1 MLRNIVVNEDERVIA
16 IKDGRVEE
24 ILMPGRHRYFDLT
37 NRYSFEG
44 YKLSGRYLT
53 GTRAEGLMR
62 DHKEFVE
69 EHFFCVDND
78 DRTVTLV
85 LRNGKFFDLV
95 DVSETRLYWKGD
107 RYEARSF
114 DVVEEMAVPEEFQ
127 GTLLDQFGSSK
138 ALFVCAVPFG
148 HAGILAVNGCVERE
162 LAPGRYA
169 FWTAGRRMVITQVD
183 LRLRQLEVSGQ
194 EILTKDKVSVRLN
207 VTCEFRVTDALA
219 AVTEVKDYAEYI
231 YKSAQF
237 AIREVVGTQT
247 LDELLEQKDEI
258 NTVLNTAI
266 SGKLGEVGVALI
278 KVGVKDI
285 ILPGDMREI
294 LNRVVE
300 AEKSAAANV
309 IRRREET
316 AATRSLLNTAKMME
330 DNPILLRMKE
340 LEATE
345 KLVEKI
351 DSLNVYQGLDG
362 VLKGLVNLKG
372 D

>member
-148 HAGILAVNGCVERE
+148 HAGILAVNGC
-162 LAPGRYA
+162 A
-169 FWTAGRRMVITQVD
+169 W
-183 LRLRQLEVSGQ
+183 
-194 EILTKDKVSVRLN
+194 
-207 VTCEFRVTDALA
+207 
-219 AVTEVKDYAEYI
+219 
-231 YKSAQF
+231 
-237 AIREVVGTQT
+237 
-247 LDELLEQKDEI
+247 
-258 NTVLNTAI
+258 
-266 SGKLGEVGVALI
+266 
-278 KVGVKDI
+278 
-285 ILPGDMREI
+285 
-294 LNRVVE
+294 
-300 AEKSAAANV
+300 
-309 IRRREET
+309 
-316 AATRSLLNTAKMME
+316 
-330 DNPILLRMKE
+330 
-340 LEATE
+340 
-345 KLVEKI
+345 
-351 DSLNVYQGLDG
+351 
-362 VLKGLVNLKG
+362 
-372 D
+372 